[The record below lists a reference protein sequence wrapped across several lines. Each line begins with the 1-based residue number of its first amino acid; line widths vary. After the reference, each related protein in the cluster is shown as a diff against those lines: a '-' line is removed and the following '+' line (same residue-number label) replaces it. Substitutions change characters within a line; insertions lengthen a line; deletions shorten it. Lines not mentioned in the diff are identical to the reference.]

1 MKAKMWRYCLLAR
14 NFRRRIKERKGYVS
28 ITIAG
33 WVLFCCYIS
42 PNIEMDVY
50 KEKVDEIANQVSSAK
65 KEAIIVGDFNAK
77 SHMWESARND
87 RKEEHWESGSQ
98 RWN

>member
-1 MKAKMWRYCLLAR
+1 
-14 NFRRRIKERKGYVS
+14 
-28 ITIAG
+28 
-33 WVLFCCYIS
+33 
-42 PNIEMDVY
+42 MDVY